1 MDKRKPGTQLDT
13 LTVLIT
19 NSLGTKGKERKRK
32 GRKGK
37 ETSIRK
43 TRAQLDIVTA
53 LYSNS

>member
-37 ETSIRK
+37 ERK
-43 TRAQLDIVTA
+43 QA
-53 LYSNS
+53 LERPGHSWT